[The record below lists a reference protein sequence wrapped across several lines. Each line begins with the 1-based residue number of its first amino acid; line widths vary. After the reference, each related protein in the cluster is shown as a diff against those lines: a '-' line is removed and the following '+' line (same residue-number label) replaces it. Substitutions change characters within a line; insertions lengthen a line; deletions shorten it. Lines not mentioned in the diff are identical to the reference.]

1 MIMKETVDTQKQMMR
16 EVNVD
21 SIHDIMDEMHYIK
34 EDQEEI
40 NEAIARSYDVEV
52 NDEELDAGNLV
63 FLFIIVIIIIYVKC
77 FY

>member
-1 MIMKETVDTQKQMMR
+1 MKETVDTQKQMMR

-52 NDEELDAGNLV
+52 NDEELDAGNL
-63 FLFIIVIIIIYVKC
+63 
-77 FY
+77 